1 MASKSAP
8 PIDTQ
13 HVIPR
18 SEHTLS
24 RSILSPAALK
34 VLQRLSEAGYR
45 ALLVGG
51 GVRDPLLGI
60 KPKDFDVATNATPEQ
75 IHSLF
80 KRSRIIGRRF
90 QIVHVR
96 DGREIIE
103 VSTFRAATET
113 TPEQAGKDPFQLG
126 STGQIIRDNKFG
138 SIEEDAFRR
147 DFTVNALYYDIKDFS
162 LIDYTGGLNDLEQR
176 KLRIIGNPLQ
186 RYREDPVR
194 MIRAIRLASK
204 LAFELSPETA
214 APIKENAK
222 LLQDVSPA
230 RLFEEVNKL
239 FLAGYGHETYHM
251 MLQYG
256 LFEALFPEADIQIRS
271 SESLQLFIS
280 QALINSDNRVEQ
292 GKPVVPAFLF
302 SVLLWPQA
310 SQRYQELLDAGEPPV
325 PALQK
330 ASQMAITAQ
339 QSYVSIPR
347 RFTQNIREI
356 WELQPRLI
364 QRRKNRIYP
373 LLEHPRFRAAYDFLL
388 LREQSGE
395 QLDQAGSWWT
405 DFQDANK
412 EQRDLLIDALPGNK
426 RKRSKPR
433 RRKPQGGNNP

>member
-1 MASKSAP
+1 MVSKPANGSG
-8 PIDTQ
+8 
-13 HVIPR
+13 HLIPR

-34 VLQRLSEAGYR
+34 VLQGLSAAGYR

-51 GVRDPLLGI
+51 GVRDPLVGI
-60 KPKDFDVATNATPEQ
+60 KPKDFDVTTDATPEQ
-75 IHSLF
+75 IHRLF

-96 DGREIIE
+96 DGRETIE
-103 VSTFRAATET
+103 VSTFRAATEN
-113 TPEQAGKDPFQLG
+113 PPDQAGKDPFQLG
-126 STGQIIRDNKFG
+126 SSGQIIRDNKFG

-147 DFTVNALYYDIKDFS
+147 DFTVNALYYDIEDFS
-162 LIDYTGGLNDLEQR
+162 LIDYTGGLKDIEQR
-176 KLRIIGNPLQ
+176 TLRIIGNPLQ

-214 APIKENAK
+214 APIKQNAK
-222 LLQDVSPA
+222 LLQEVSPA

-251 MLQYG
+251 MLEYG
-256 LFEALFPEADIQIRS
+256 LFEALFPEAHAQIQLD
-271 SESLQLFIS
+271 ESLQLFIS

-310 SQRYQELLDAGEPPV
+310 NARHQKLLEAGEPPI

-330 ASQMAITAQ
+330 ACQDAIAAQ

-356 WELQPRLI
+356 WEMQPRLI
-364 QRRKNRIYP
+364 QRRKNRIHP
-373 LLEHPRFRAAYDFLL
+373 MLEHPRFRAAYDFLL

-405 DFQDANK
+405 EFQDSNK
-412 EQRDLLIDALPGNK
+412 EQRDALIDALPGAK

-433 RRKPQGGNNP
+433 RRKPKNGNPS

>member
-1 MASKSAP
+1 
-8 PIDTQ
+8 
-13 HVIPR
+13 
-18 SEHTLS
+18 
-24 RSILSPAALK
+24 
-34 VLQRLSEAGYR
+34 
-45 ALLVGG
+45 
-51 GVRDPLLGI
+51 LLGI
-60 KPKDFDVATNATPEQ
+60 KPKDFDIATDATPEQ
-75 IHSLF
+75 IRSLF
-80 KRSRIIGRRF
+80 NRSRIIGRRF

-96 DGREIIE
+96 DGRETIE
-103 VSTFRAATET
+103 VSTFRAATESDS
-113 TPEQAGKDPFQLG
+113 EAAGRNQFQLG
-126 STGQIIRDNKFG
+126 STGQIIRDNQFG
-138 SIEEDAFRR
+138 SIAEDAFRR

-162 LIDYTGGLNDLEQR
+162 LIDYTGGFEDLKQR
-176 KLRIIGNPLQ
+176 KLRMIGDPLQ

-194 MIRAIRLASK
+194 MIRAIRLAAK

-239 FLAGYGHETYHM
+239 FLAGHGHETYHM

-256 LFEALFPEADIQIRS
+256 LFEALFPEADAQFRS
-271 SESLQLFIS
+271 NESLQLFIS
-280 QALINSDNRVEQ
+280 QALINSDNRVAQ

-310 SQRYQELLDAGEPPV
+310 SQGYQQRLDAGEASI
-325 PALQK
+325 PALQN
-330 ASQMAITAQ
+330 AAQVAIATQ

-356 WELQPRLI
+356 WEIQPRLI

-395 QLDQAGSWWT
+395 QLEHAGSWWT
-405 DFQDANK
+405 DFQEANK
-412 EQRDLLIDALPGNK
+412 EQRDNLIESLPGNNK
-426 RKRSKPR
+426 KRSKPR
-433 RRKPQGGNNP
+433 RRKRQSSNIP

>member
-1 MASKSAP
+1 MTSISEP
-8 PIDTQ
+8 PKGL
-13 HVIPR
+13 HAVIPR
-18 SEHTLS
+18 SDHTLS
-24 RSILSPAALK
+24 RGILSPAALK
-34 VLQRLSEAGYR
+34 VLQGLSDAGFR

-60 KPKDFDVATNATPEQ
+60 KPKDFDVATDATPEQ
-75 IHSLF
+75 IHRLF

-96 DGREIIE
+96 DGRETIE
-103 VSTFRAATET
+103 VSTFRASTEN
-113 TPEQAGKDPFQLG
+113 PPDQAGKDPFQLG

-147 DFTVNALYYDIKDFS
+147 DFTVNALYYDIKDYS
-162 LIDYTGGLNDLEQR
+162 LIDYTGGLKDIEQR

-214 APIKENAK
+214 APIKENAM

-256 LFEALFPEADIQIRS
+256 LFAALFPEANTLIRS
-271 SESLQLFIS
+271 DESLQLFIS

-310 SQRYQELLDAGEPPV
+310 NQRYQQLIEDGEPPV

-330 ASQMAITAQ
+330 ASQMAIAAQ
-339 QSYVSIPR
+339 QTYVSIPK

-356 WELQPRLI
+356 WELQPRLV

-373 LLEHPRFRAAYDFLL
+373 MLEHPRFRAAYDFLL

-395 QLDQAGSWWT
+395 QLDQAGQWWT
-405 DFQDANK
+405 EFQDANT
-412 EQRDLLIDALPGNK
+412 EQRDELIEALPGNK

-433 RRKPQGGNNP
+433 RRKPQGNNNP

>member
-1 MASKSAP
+1 MVSKSESP
-8 PIDTQ
+8 SDLQ

-18 SEHTLS
+18 NEHTLS
-24 RSILSPAALK
+24 RSILSSAALK
-34 VLQRLSEAGYR
+34 VLQRLSDAGYR

-51 GVRDPLLGI
+51 GVRDPLLDI
-60 KPKDFDVATNATPEQ
+60 KPKDFDVATDATPEQ
-75 IHSLF
+75 IHGLF

-103 VSTFRAATET
+103 VSTFRAASET
-113 TPEQAGKDPFQLG
+113 KPKQSGKDLFQLG
-126 STGQIIRDNKFG
+126 STGQIIRDNQFG

-162 LIDYTGGLNDLEQR
+162 LVDYTGGLEDLKQR
-176 KLRIIGNPLQ
+176 KLKIIGDPLQ

-204 LAFELSPETA
+204 LAFQLDPDTA
-214 APIKENAK
+214 APIKENAR
-222 LLQDVSPA
+222 LLRDVSPA

-256 LFEALFPEADIQIRS
+256 LFEAMFPEADVQIRS

-310 SQRYQELLDAGEPPV
+310 SQRYQQLLGDGEPPI

-330 ASQMAITAQ
+330 ASQAAIAAQ
-339 QSYVSIPR
+339 QTYVSIPR

-364 QRRKNRIYP
+364 QRRKNRIFP

-405 DFQDANK
+405 DFQDANR
-412 EQRDLLIDALPGNK
+412 EGRDSLIDALPGNK

-433 RRKPQGGNNP
+433 RRKPKNGNSP

>member
-1 MASKSAP
+1 MVSTSEP
-8 PIDTQ
+8 SDGLNQ
-13 HVIPR
+13 VIPR

-24 RSILSPAALK
+24 RSILSSAALN
-34 VLQRLSEAGYR
+34 VLQRLSKAGYR

-60 KPKDFDVATNATPEQ
+60 TPKDFDVATDATPEQ
-75 IHSLF
+75 IRNLF
-80 KRSRIIGRRF
+80 RRSRIIGRRF

-96 DGREIIE
+96 DGRETIE
-103 VSTFRAATET
+103 VSTFRAAPQDDPQPT
-113 TPEQAGKDPFQLG
+113 GKNKFELG
-126 STGQIIRDNKFG
+126 STGQIIRDNQFG
-138 SIEEDAFRR
+138 SIKEDAFRR

-162 LIDYTGGLNDLEQR
+162 LIDYTGGLQDLQQR
-176 KLRIIGNPLQ
+176 TLKMIGDPLQ

-204 LAFELSPETA
+204 LAFNLDPATA
-214 APIKENAK
+214 APIKQNAK

-251 MLQYG
+251 TLQYG
-256 LFEALFPEADIQIRS
+256 LFEALFPEAHSLIQD

-310 SQRYQELLDAGEPPV
+310 HKRHQQLLEAGEPPV

-330 ASQMAITAQ
+330 ASIAAISAQ
-339 QSYVSIPR
+339 QAYVSIPK
-347 RFTQNIREI
+347 RFTQNIREM
-356 WELQPRLI
+356 WEMQPRLI

-395 QLDQAGSWWT
+395 SLENAGQWWT

-412 EQRDLLIDALPGNK
+412 EQRDAMVDALPGAK
-426 RKRSKPR
+426 KKRSRPR
-433 RRKPQGGNNP
+433 RKKLQNGNPP